1 MAARRVVVVC
11 EHVQRRVSGVLTAES
26 LFATSERRV
35 KTYYQLSYYGLF
47 SLAFR
52 VACLTRRP
60 KVHARVDTQDLSSVT
75 TRRCSRSSTMRRSRS
90 ACTTL
95 STPRCGPRG
104 PCSRARCAQ
113 VSARPAHL
121 THTCVCRHATRR
133 SAHPSSLHHPPR
145 YQSQLCLLVL
155 DNFRVS
161 SSPLPRPHEFRFI
174 APAVRAGLASTA
186 LLVGIWAHQN
196 KGGPV
201 FLYDAHKDT

>member
-1 MAARRVVVVC
+1 MLADVRGQAEVQHTRLSRLLSTAALGGVWQPGESSSSANTCSGVC
-11 EHVQRRVSGVLTAES
+11 VLTAES

-60 KVHARVDTQDLSSVT
+60 NVHARVDTQDLSSVT

-121 THTCVCRHATRR
+121 THTCVSPCHASLRAPLITRP
-133 SAHPSSLHHPPR
+133 PSSISKPI
-145 YQSQLCLLVL
+145 V
-155 DNFRVS
+155 FARV
-161 SSPLPRPHEFRFI
+161 
-174 APAVRAGLASTA
+174 G
-186 LLVGIWAHQN
+186 
-196 KGGPV
+196 
-201 FLYDAHKDT
+201 